1 MLSPCTSPFYRL
13 DTSVVIILV
22 SIPVLSRC
30 SVVIVVSI
38 PVVSS
43 RSVVIVVSIPV
54 LFSCPVV
61 FVTVIAPCVVLMVPG
76 SVVRLVASDIIL
88 DMVVKISAA
97 VDDSSAVEVVR

>member
-38 PVVSS
+38 PV
-43 RSVVIVVSIPV
+43 

-61 FVTVIAPCVVLMVPG
+61 CVTVIAPCVVLMVPG
-76 SVVRLVASDIIL
+76 SVVRLVTSDIIL

-97 VDDSSAVEVVR
+97 VDDSSAVEVAR